1 MIRPSSLLAVAATL
15 FYALAAHAQSGA
27 PEQPVETAGPM
38 AIAAFAILFVGAI
51 AVYVWLTWRAN
62 KKSRHTTGQPGSERA
77 ERT

>member
-1 MIRPSSLLAVAATL
+1 MFRQSSLLAAVSTL
-15 FYALAAHAQSGA
+15 FYSLAAHAQSGA

-62 KKSRHTTGQPGSERA
+62 KKSRHAGRPASEHA

>member
-1 MIRPSSLLAVAATL
+1 MFRQSSLLAIASML
-15 FYALAAHAQSGA
+15 FYSLAAHAQSGA

-62 KKSRHTTGQPGSERA
+62 KKSRHANRPAPEHA